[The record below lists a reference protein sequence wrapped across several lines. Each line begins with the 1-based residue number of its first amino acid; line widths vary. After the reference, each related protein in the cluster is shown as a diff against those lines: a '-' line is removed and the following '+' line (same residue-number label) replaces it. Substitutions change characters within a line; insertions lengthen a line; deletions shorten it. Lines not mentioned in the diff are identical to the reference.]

1 VDEFKVHLETVEV
14 LSLPPVDSYSPRQE
28 TQELLPKET
37 ILDLT
42 KIITEL
48 KTERD
53 RIGRAISALLDDAK
67 AAVSGT
73 TRKAASAP
81 KGTRRGKGLTAAGR
95 KRLSEA
101 MKRRWAERR
110 GKSMTAPKAVAAKT
124 KRRGGLT
131 PAGRK
136 KLSEAMKRRWA
147 ERKKKAS

>member
-1 VDEFKVHLETVEV
+1 
-14 LSLPPVDSYSPRQE
+14 
-28 TQELLPKET
+28 
-37 ILDLT
+37 LDLNS
-42 KIITEL
+42 IITEL

-53 RIGRAISALLDDAK
+53 RIGRAIAALVDEAK
-67 AAVSGT
+67 VAVAATARKVTGAPT
-73 TRKAASAP
+73 TK
-81 KGTRRGKGLTAAGR
+81 RGKGLTAAGR

-110 GKSMTAPKAVAAKT
+110 GKSGAAPKAATAKAGAP
-124 KRRGGLT
+124 KRGKGIT

>member
-1 VDEFKVHLETVEV
+1 M
-14 LSLPPVDSYSPRQE
+14 
-28 TQELLPKET
+28 
-37 ILDLT
+37 DLNN
-42 KIITEL
+42 IISEL

-53 RIGRAISALLDDAK
+53 RIGRAIAALLDDAK
-67 AAVSGT
+67 VAVAAT
-73 TRKAASAP
+73 TRRVTGAP
-81 KGTRRGKGLTAAGR
+81 TAKRGKGLTAAGR

-110 GKSMTAPKAVAAKT
+110 GKTGAAPKTGTAKA
-124 KRRGGLT
+124 RAPRGGKGIT